1 MYICSCH
8 AVTDGR
14 IRKAAQAGEAKT
26 FRELARL
33 TGCSTQCGVCAR
45 DAKAIFD
52 RAVAELHQSSATA
65 CQSQTACNASCQN
78 CPLASLKPKPEP
90 EV

>member
-14 IRKAAQAGEAKT
+14 IRKAAQTGEAKT
-26 FRELARL
+26 WKELTRL
-33 TGCSTQCGVCAR
+33 TGCSTQCGTCAR

-52 RAVAELHQSSATA
+52 RAVAEMHQSAVA
-65 CQSQTACNASCQN
+65 CQSQTACNASCKN
-78 CPLASLKPKPEP
+78 CPFAMSKPEP
-90 EV
+90 EPEV

>member
-33 TGCSTQCGVCAR
+33 TGCSTQCGICAR

-52 RAVAELHQSSATA
+52 RALAEA
-65 CQSQTACNASCQN
+65 CQSGPCQSHNEGNASCQN
-78 CPLASLKPKPEP
+78 CPLASLKPKPQP

>member
-14 IRKAAQAGEAKT
+14 IRKAAQTGEAKT
-26 FRELARL
+26 WKELTRL
-33 TGCSTQCGVCAR
+33 TGCGTQCGTCAR

-52 RAVAELHQSSATA
+52 RAVEEMRKSGSCQAQTEGSA
-65 CQSQTACNASCQN
+65 CCQN
-78 CPLASLKPKPEP
+78 CPLASALKPGPEP

>member
-14 IRKAAQAGEAKT
+14 IRKAAQTGEAKT
-26 FRELARL
+26 WKELTRL
-33 TGCSTQCGVCAR
+33 TGCATQCGTCAI

-52 RAVAELHQSSATA
+52 AEMSKIRASNT
-65 CQSQTACNASCQN
+65 CQAQTEGNVCCQN
-78 CPLASLKPKPEP
+78 CPLATAKPEAES